1 MSRIHYFQRY
11 SCVENTVTNN
21 TLQLFGRI
29 YDYSARAASRL
40 LSELTGQAVY
50 IGIEIT
56 QQNRSNTSVP
66 DGIIIQSSFKI
77 AIEAKVDAPINF
89 DQLKRH
95 AASFGTEALRILLL
109 LTKAPLAKNEKA
121 ELVKIQEEFPGVII
135 QSITYENICDSI
147 KHLFKPYEETIIEL
161 AEDYIEYCNDTGLF
175 DQSRELMRIVP
186 CGQSVEINKIHGIY
200 FQPSDR
206 GYTNHAFVGI
216 YNLKIVRAILEIKSV
231 FDVELEA
238 GNLKKEVV
246 LGENTNSYDDSIR
259 AIIADAKTHCDY
271 DIESGHRFFC
281 GAMVET
287 NYQKVS
293 PGGIQG
299 ARFVNLREALGTH
312 GDVEDIALKLSKAT
326 WE

>member
-11 SCVENTVTNN
+11 SSFENTVTNN

-29 YDYSARAASRL
+29 YEYSARAASRL

-56 QQNRSNTSVP
+56 QQNRSSTSVP
-66 DGIIIQSSFKI
+66 DGTIILGSFKI
-77 AIEAKVDAPINF
+77 AIEAKVDAPVDF

-95 AASFGTEALRILLL
+95 ASSFGTEEMRILLL
-109 LTKAPLAKNEKA
+109 LTKTPLSSNEEA
-121 ELVKIQEEFPGVII
+121 ELVRLQGEFPGVVMR
-135 QSITYENICDSI
+135 SITYEDICDAI
-147 KHLFKPYEETIIEL
+147 RQLFKPHEETIIEL
-161 AEDYIEYCNDTGLF
+161 ADDYIEYCNDTGLF

-186 CGQSVEINKIHGIY
+186 CGQSVKINQIHGIY

-216 YNLKIVRAILEIKSV
+216 YNQKAVRAILEVKSV
-231 FDVELEA
+231 FDVELEGA
-238 GNLKKEVV
+238 SLKKELVQ
-246 LGENTNSYDDSIR
+246 GENTNAYDDSIR

-281 GAMVET
+281 GKMVPT

-299 ARFVNLREALGTH
+299 ARFINLIEALGSH
-312 GDVEDIALKLSKAT
+312 GDVDDIASKLTKVT

>member
-11 SCVENTVTNN
+11 SSPENTVTNN

-29 YDYSARAASRL
+29 YEYSARAASSL
-40 LSELTGQAVY
+40 ISELTGEAIY

-56 QQNRSNTSVP
+56 QQNKSSASVP
-66 DGIIIQSSFKI
+66 DGLIIQNSFKI
-77 AIEAKVDAPINF
+77 VIEAKVDAPVDF

-95 AASFGTEALRILLL
+95 ASSFGTEALRILLL
-109 LTKAPLAKNEKA
+109 LTKAPLTSNEKA
-121 ELVKIQEEFPGVII
+121 EFVKLKGEFPGLVMR
-135 QSITYENICDSI
+135 SITYEDICNATRQ
-147 KHLFKPYEETIIEL
+147 LFKPHEETIIGL
-161 AEDYIEYCNDTGLF
+161 VDDYIEYCNDTALF

-186 CGQSVEINKIHGIY
+186 CGQSVDINLMHRIY

-216 YNLKIVRAILEIKSV
+216 YSQKAVRAILEIKSV
-231 FDVELEA
+231 FDVELEE
-238 GNLKKEVV
+238 GNLEKQRVE
-246 LGENTNSYDDSIR
+246 GENTSTYDDSIR
-259 AIIADAKTHCDY
+259 AIIADAKTNCDY

-281 GAMVET
+281 GKMVST
-287 NYQKVS
+287 NYQKIS

-299 ARFVNLREALGTH
+299 ARFVNLREVLGPH
-312 GDVEDIALKLSKAT
+312 GDVEDIASKLSKVT